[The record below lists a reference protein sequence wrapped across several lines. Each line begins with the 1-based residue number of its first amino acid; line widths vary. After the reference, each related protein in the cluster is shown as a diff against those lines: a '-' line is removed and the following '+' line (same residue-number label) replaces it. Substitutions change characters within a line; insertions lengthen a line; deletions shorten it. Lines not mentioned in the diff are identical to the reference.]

1 MQVKGKLGKIER
13 LKNLELKKI
22 WTLWIIPENPRNF
35 RREMNDIFFV
45 KKLEIVKN
53 MWYNKK

>member
-22 WTLWIIPENPRNF
+22 EL
-35 RREMNDIFFV
+35 
-45 KKLEIVKN
+45 
-53 MWYNKK
+53 Y